1 MRGKSSKN
9 ESRFGCGSAQIVHQQ
24 HAAVRAQIAIDQ
36 CTDVVIL
43 RKKDAIFPDGLRQQ
57 GFVTGIHCAL
67 GGMDDIVAAI
77 AQGAHGLRHDVGIG
91 KDAHAIRRRP

>member
-1 MRGKSSKN
+1 MRRKSSEN
-9 ESRFGCGSAQIVHQQ
+9 ESRLGCGNAHVVHQQ

-36 CTDVVIL
+36 CTDAMIF
-43 RKKDAIFPDGLRQQ
+43 RNKDAIFADGLRQQ

-67 GGMDDIVAAI
+67 GGMDDIVAGI
-77 AQGAHGLRHDVGIG
+77 AQVTHGVRHDVGIR